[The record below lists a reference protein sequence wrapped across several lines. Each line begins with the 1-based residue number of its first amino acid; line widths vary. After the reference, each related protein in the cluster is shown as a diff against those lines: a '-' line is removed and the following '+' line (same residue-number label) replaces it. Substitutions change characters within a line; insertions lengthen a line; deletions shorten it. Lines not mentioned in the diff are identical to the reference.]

1 MSIGPSTH
9 RLFADWDIQDFLTRR
24 RQALFDMIDSLTDD
38 QLCNTSMENVCRKL
52 VREYSLDAPQIDES
66 GIYLETPPPPP
77 PAGLGL
83 LLRGIGLAVESGSV
97 AKSRTR
103 FIFHVPFTGNP
114 QLFHCRPRMTPP
126 HPLHATVGDVELAFS
141 YVGPRHDGN
150 LIRMDFDRDLSSL
163 KTSLVSIAQDVEEFN
178 ASLLEPVSKRIR
190 ARQEELPH
198 HREIAKKLGVPTI
211 RATDLVGTREP
222 PTAEPDVASQPSP
235 IPTAPEAPQ
244 PTSGVP
250 ELPHANDYSWVRL
263 GDQKTRLPPN
273 PARAVRFIYEE
284 YVRTGHPEVDEKRV
298 LKECGS
304 QQKRLYEVL
313 RHCNAWGSVVTRGTE
328 QGTVELNFPKPV
340 KTRSK
345 TRKNP

>member
-9 RLFADWDIQDFLTRR
+9 RLFADCDIQDVLTRR

-66 GIYLETPPPPP
+66 RIYLTTPSPPPPG
-77 PAGLGL
+77 GLDL
-83 LLRGIGLAVESGSV
+83 LLRSLGLAVESGSV

-126 HPLHATVGDVELAFS
+126 HPLHATVGDVELAFP

-163 KTSLVSIAQDVEEFN
+163 KTSLASIAQDVEEFN

-198 HREIAKKLGVPTI
+198 HREIAKKLGVPTT

-222 PTAEPDVASQPSP
+222 PAAEPDA
-235 IPTAPEAPQ
+235 
-244 PTSGVP
+244 VP
-250 ELPHANDYSWVRL
+250 EPPSVSTDPKTVLPPFDIRDFGHSLDYRRVWVRDL
-263 GDQKTRLPPN
+263 VFKFGPMPAHAIAILHDRFVEGEPDMKEECLLKRVRSNQGSFYDLIRKSGAWNKLVRGGRYPGMVRLNLSSPPKTR
-273 PARAVRFIYEE
+273 
-284 YVRTGHPEVDEKRV
+284 
-298 LKECGS
+298 
-304 QQKRLYEVL
+304 
-313 RHCNAWGSVVTRGTE
+313 
-328 QGTVELNFPKPV
+328 
-340 KTRSK
+340 
-345 TRKNP
+345 